1 MARGF
6 QRSRRGEI
14 RARLDV
20 HERGILSHL
29 FTEVHDLLDAGGSA
43 PDTDPLAAMVGIGTA
58 TEAPADP
65 ALARLLP
72 DAHRDDAD
80 ASADFRRYT
89 EVGLRDRKRSGL
101 ETARRTLAREGTLVL
116 DDAEAQAWVV
126 ALTDVRLVLAERLG
140 LRTDDDHDRLI
151 AELQDL
157 DAAAA
162 DDESASERAQNLD
175 TMLAL
180 YDWLTWLQ
188 DGLVVALM
196 AHLDADP
203 PER

>member
-20 HERGILSHL
+20 HERGMLSHL
-29 FTEVHDLLDAGGSA
+29 FGEVHDLLDGGA
-43 PDTDPLAAMVGIGTA
+43 TTETDPLAAMVGIGIA

-72 DAHRDDAD
+72 DAHRDDPE

-89 EVGLRDRKRSGL
+89 EVGLRERKRTGL
-101 ETARRTLAREGTLVL
+101 DTARRTLEREGTLVL

-126 ALTDVRLVLAERLG
+126 ALTDVRLVIAERLG
-140 LRTDDDHDRLI
+140 LRTDDDHERLLG
-151 AELQDL
+151 ELDHAG
-157 DAAAA
+157 DP
-162 DDESASERAQNLD
+162 SSERAQGME

-188 DGLVVALM
+188 DGLVTSLM

-203 PER
+203 PRR